1 MIPLSS
7 IHKFYV
13 ITFLYWFSLYTYMP
27 ILSPYVEYLGGS
39 LTMVGLVVG
48 SYGLVQL
55 FARIPLGITSDLLS
69 NRRFFIGLGMALGVL
84 SAAGMGLANSAA
96 TVLIFRAVAGGAASA
111 WVAFTVL
118 FSSYFPADQAPKAM
132 GLIVFLTSLGQMT
145 AATVG
150 GFAAD
155 VWGWQ
160 APFFIGAAG
169 GLVGWALV
177 PTIKESK
184 KVVGPRVQLSS
195 LLSIGK
201 QPLVLVV
208 SFLAIL
214 MQWLTF
220 STVFGF
226 TPSYAVSLGA
236 SNSQL
241 SILALASSLPAALSA
256 LRSGHWA
263 EKFGERTVL
272 AGGFALFAVGTFL
285 IPRSDTVILL
295 YITQALGAAGRGVLL
310 PLLMGLSIR
319 DIDGPRRA
327 TAMGFFQSIYA
338 LGMFA
343 GPALT
348 GVISEAVGLRRG
360 FDIVGFV
367 GVLAAVM
374 AMLLIAKAQK
384 SARSN

>member
-1 MIPLSS
+1 MILLSS
-7 IHKFYV
+7 IHKFYI

-55 FARIPLGITSDLLS
+55 FARIPLGITSDLLR
-69 NRRFFIGLGMALGVL
+69 NRRFFIGLGMALGAL
-84 SAAGMGLANSAA
+84 SAVGMGLANSAG
-96 TVLIFRAVAGGAASA
+96 TVLVFRSVAGGSASA

-118 FSSYFPADQAPKAM
+118 FSSYFPPEQAPKAM

-145 AATVG
+145 AATMG
-150 GFAAD
+150 GFVAD
-155 VWGWQ
+155 IWGWQ
-160 APFFIGAAG
+160 APFFLGAAG
-169 GLVGWALV
+169 GLLGWALV

-184 KVVGPRVQLSS
+184 KAAGPRVQLSA
-195 LLSIGK
+195 LLSVGK
-201 QPLVLVV
+201 EPLVLVV
-208 SFLAIL
+208 SFLAVL

-263 EKFGERTVL
+263 ERFGERTVL
-272 AGGFALFAVGTFL
+272 AVGFALFALGTFL
-285 IPRSDTVILL
+285 IPRSETVLIL
-295 YITQALGAAGRGVLL
+295 YVTQALGAAGRGVLL

-360 FDIVGFV
+360 FDIVGFI
-367 GVLAAVM
+367 GAAAAVM
-374 AMLLIAKAQK
+374 AMFLIAKAQK
-384 SARSN
+384 KPNSA